1 MNESSDGQ
9 TCELFAPDGGDLLP
23 VLEVEGEE
31 SADGDVV
38 QQRLQPE
45 VVVQDEGVGRSRVLI
60 RVGPIPQNCEL

>member
-9 TCELFAPDGGDLLP
+9 TCELFAADCGDLLP

-31 SADGDVV
+31 PPDGDVV

-45 VVVQDEGVGRSRVLI
+45 VVVQDEGVGRSRVLHS
-60 RVGPIPQNCEL
+60 VAPIPQNCEL